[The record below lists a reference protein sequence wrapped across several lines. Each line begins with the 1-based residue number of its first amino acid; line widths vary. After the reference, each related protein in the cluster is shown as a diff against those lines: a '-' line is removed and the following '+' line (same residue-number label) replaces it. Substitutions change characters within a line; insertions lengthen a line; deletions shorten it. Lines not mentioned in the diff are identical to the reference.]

1 MPDPSSTDPSSYNA
15 APFKCILF
23 ERRVRF
29 RLPADW
35 LEGEDGGIGIFH
47 PPRPGGGT
55 LRVTSEVLRH
65 GGQHGD
71 GDLAAATR
79 VILRQT
85 AENFVRP
92 DDPRGGDRVIEQLD
106 DGSLIASYSARTE
119 IDGDKLVI
127 YLWMRGKAMGEAVT
141 IAVFSFAM
149 AIDDDGSETS
159 AATVGMLD
167 SEIRTAGL
175 GQG

>member
-1 MPDPSSTDPSSYNA
+1 MADPAST
-15 APFKCILF
+15 PFKCILF
-23 ERRVRF
+23 EKRVRF

-35 LEGEDGGIGIFH
+35 LEGQEAGIGVFL
-47 PPRPGGGT
+47 PPREGGGT

-65 GGQHGD
+65 GGPPGD

-92 DDPRGGDRVIEQLD
+92 DDPCGSDRVIDQLD
-106 DGSLIASYSARTE
+106 DGSLIASYSARTVVDDE
-119 IDGDKLVI
+119 KLVI
-127 YLWMRGKAMGEAVT
+127 YLWMRGKAMAETVT

-149 AIDDDGSETS
+149 AEENDGDDDF
-159 AATVGMLD
+159 AAIVGMLD
-167 SEIRTAGL
+167 SEIRAAGL

>member
-1 MPDPSSTDPSSYNA
+1 MTNSAST
-15 APFKCILF
+15 PFKCILF
-23 ERRVRF
+23 EKRVRF

-35 LEGEDGGIGIFH
+35 LEGAEAGVGVFQL
-47 PPRPGGGT
+47 PREGGGT

-65 GGQHGD
+65 GGPPGD

-79 VILRQT
+79 VILHQT
-85 AENFVRP
+85 AENFVRA
-92 DDPRGGDRVIEQLD
+92 DDSRIGDRVIDQLD
-106 DGSLIASYSARTE
+106 DGSLIASYSARTD

-127 YLWMRGKAMGEAVT
+127 YLWMRGKAMAEAVT

-149 AIDDDGSETS
+149 AAENDGDEAFASII
-159 AATVGMLD
+159 GMLD
-167 SEIRTAGL
+167 SEIRATGL

>member
-1 MPDPSSTDPSSYNA
+1 MADSS
-15 APFKCILF
+15 F
-23 ERRVRF
+23 ERPSNASSSRSGSGSACPPTGWKGR
-29 RLPADW
+29 RPDRHLQ
-35 LEGEDGGIGIFH
+35 
-47 PPRPGGGT
+47 PPREGGGT

-65 GGQHGD
+65 GGPPGD

-92 DDPRGGDRVIEQLD
+92 DDPRGSDRIIDQLD

-127 YLWMRGKAMGEAVT
+127 YLWMRGKAMAE
-141 IAVFSFAM
+141 
-149 AIDDDGSETS
+149 DGHHRRLQLRHGSGKRWQTKLSPPSLECS
-159 AATVGMLD
+159 ILK
-167 SEIRTAGL
+167 
-175 GQG
+175 

>member
-1 MPDPSSTDPSSYNA
+1 MTDST
-15 APFKCILF
+15 PFKCILF
-23 ERRVRF
+23 EKRVRF

-35 LEGEDGGIGIFH
+35 LEGEEGGVGIFP

-55 LRVTSEVLRH
+55 LRVTSEVMRH
-65 GGQHGD
+65 GGPPGD

-85 AENFVRP
+85 VENFIRP
-92 DDPRGGDRVIEQLD
+92 DDPRCGDRVVEQLD

-127 YLWMRGKAMGEAVT
+127 YLWMRGKAMADAAT
-141 IAVFSFAM
+141 LAVFSFAM
-149 AIDDDGSETS
+149 AAEDDGSEAF
-159 AATVGMLD
+159 AAIVGMLD
-167 SEIRTAGL
+167 SEIRAAGL

>member
-1 MPDPSSTDPSSYNA
+1 MADPAST
-15 APFKCILF
+15 PFKCILF
-23 ERRVRF
+23 EKRVRF

-35 LEGEDGGIGIFH
+35 LEGQEAGIGVFQ
-47 PPRPGGGT
+47 PPQEGGGT
-55 LRVTSEVLRH
+55 LRVTSEVLSH
-65 GGQHGD
+65 AGPPGD

-92 DDPRGGDRVIEQLD
+92 DDPRGSDRIVEQLD
-106 DGSLIASYSARTE
+106 DGGLIASYSARTE
-119 IDGDKLVI
+119 VDGDKLVI
-127 YLWMRGKAMGEAVT
+127 YLWMRGKAMAETVT

-149 AIDDDGSETS
+149 AQEKDGDEEF
-159 AATVGMLD
+159 AAIVGMLD
-167 SEIRTAGL
+167 SEIRAAGL

>member
-1 MPDPSSTDPSSYNA
+1 MTDPSSFNPA
-15 APFKCILF
+15 SFSPAPFKCILF
-23 ERRVRF
+23 EKRVRF

-35 LEGEDGGIGIFH
+35 LEGEEAGIGIFH
-47 PPRPGGGT
+47 PPHPGGGT

-65 GGQHGD
+65 GGPPGD
-71 GDLAAATR
+71 GDLAAATG

-92 DDPRGGDRVIEQLD
+92 DDPRGSDRVIEQLD

-119 IDGDKLVI
+119 IDGEKLVI
-127 YLWMRGKAMGEAVT
+127 YLWMRGKTMGEAVT

-149 AIDDDGSETS
+149 AAEDDGGEAF
-159 AATVGMLD
+159 AAIVGMLD
-167 SEIRTAGL
+167 SEIRAVGL

>member
-1 MPDPSSTDPSSYNA
+1 MTASAST
-15 APFKCILF
+15 PFKCILF
-23 ERRVRF
+23 EKRVRF

-35 LEGEDGGIGIFH
+35 LEGAEAGVGVFQ
-47 PPRPGGGT
+47 PPRDGGGT

-65 GGQHGD
+65 GGPSGD

-79 VILRQT
+79 VILHQT
-85 AENFVRP
+85 AENFVRA
-92 DDPRGGDRVIEQLD
+92 DDPRCGDRVIDQVD

-127 YLWMRGKAMGEAVT
+127 YLWMRGKAMAETVT

-149 AIDDDGSETS
+149 AAESDGDEAF
-159 AATVGMLD
+159 AAIVGMLD
-167 SEIRTAGL
+167 SEIRAAGL

>member
-1 MPDPSSTDPSSYNA
+1 MTDSAST
-15 APFKCILF
+15 PFKCILF
-23 ERRVRF
+23 EKRVRF

-35 LEGEDGGIGIFH
+35 LEGAEAGVGVFQ
-47 PPRPGGGT
+47 PPQEGGGT

-65 GGQHGD
+65 GGPPGD
-71 GDLAAATR
+71 GDLAATR
-79 VILRQT
+79 VILHQT

-92 DDPRGGDRVIEQLD
+92 NDSRIGDRIIDQLD

-127 YLWMRGKAMGEAVT
+127 YLWMRGKAMAETVT

-149 AIDDDGSETS
+149 AAENDGGEAF
-159 AATVGMLD
+159 AAIVGMLD
-167 SEIRTAGL
+167 SEIRAVGL

>member
-1 MPDPSSTDPSSYNA
+1 MTAFAST
-15 APFKCILF
+15 PFKCILF
-23 ERRVRF
+23 EKRVRF

-35 LEGEDGGIGIFH
+35 LEGAEAGIGVFQ
-47 PPRPGGGT
+47 PPQEGGGT

-65 GGQHGD
+65 GGPPGD

-85 AENFVRP
+85 VENFVRP
-92 DDPRGGDRVIEQLD
+92 DDPRVEDRIIDELD

-127 YLWMRGKAMGEAVT
+127 YLWMRGKAIAEAVT

-149 AIDDDGSETS
+149 AAENDGDEAF
-159 AATVGMLD
+159 AAIVGMLD
-167 SEIRTAGL
+167 SEIRAAGL

>member
-1 MPDPSSTDPSSYNA
+1 MADPAST
-15 APFKCILF
+15 PFKCILF
-23 ERRVRF
+23 EKRVRF

-35 LEGEDGGIGIFH
+35 LEGQEAGIGVFQ
-47 PPRPGGGT
+47 PPREGGGT

-65 GGQHGD
+65 AGPPGD

-92 DDPRGGDRVIEQLD
+92 DDPRGSDRIVEQLD
-106 DGSLIASYSARTE
+106 DGGLIASYSARTE
-119 IDGDKLVI
+119 LDGDKLVI
-127 YLWMRGKAMGEAVT
+127 YLWMRGKAMAETVT
-141 IAVFSFAM
+141 VAVFSFAM
-149 AIDDDGSETS
+149 AQEKDGDEEF
-159 AATVGMLD
+159 AAIMGMLD
-167 SEIRTAGL
+167 TEIRAAGL

>member
-1 MPDPSSTDPSSYNA
+1 MTASAST
-15 APFKCILF
+15 PFKCILF
-23 ERRVRF
+23 ENRVRF

-35 LEGEDGGIGIFH
+35 LEGAEAGVGVFQ
-47 PPRPGGGT
+47 PPRDGGGT

-65 GGQHGD
+65 GGPPGD

-79 VILRQT
+79 VILHQT
-85 AENFVRP
+85 AENFVRA
-92 DDPRGGDRVIEQLD
+92 DDPRCGDRVIDQLD

-127 YLWMRGKAMGEAVT
+127 YLWMRGKAMAETVT

-149 AIDDDGSETS
+149 AAESDGDEAF
-159 AATVGMLD
+159 AAIVGMLD
-167 SEIRTAGL
+167 SEIRAAGL